1 MKAIKTIAIISA
13 VIATIVVAAIG
24 SYSVYESMPEHQKM
38 VFLASIGGR

>member
-1 MKAIKTIAIISA
+1 MKAIKTITIISA
-13 VIATIVVAAIG
+13 VITIIVASAIG